1 MQNFANKPNKL
12 GGKSSIYDSHSY
24 YMAITGPCNVGR
36 ENETVSDRGWKRK
49 GHSPPQPSTLSQ
61 PGHTIKYPTP
71 PTIMGEQSEGRITVP
86 AAGKFHFRSNDPA
99 NTGAWTPIAMIHI

>member
-36 ENETVSDRGWKRK
+36 ENETVSDRGWNQK
-49 GHSPPQPSTLSQ
+49 GHSPPQPCTLSQ
-61 PGHTIKYPTP
+61 PGHTIKCPTP
-71 PTIMGEQSEGRITVP
+71 PTIYTANVKIRAIFGTKILKILRQSTCGP
-86 AAGKFHFRSNDPA
+86 SLF
-99 NTGAWTPIAMIHI
+99 